1 MPNHDTTSPRSD
13 SREMRGRAW
22 TRAAVYLGCGLLL
35 SSLPKV
41 AMADGPPR
49 TDTRDHEAAAA
60 AFEQARRS
68 IEAGDCAA
76 AVPKLEESL
85 RNEPSI
91 GAHLSYADCFEAT
104 DPYLTYVHLR
114 DATLLAFVRNDERYF
129 LSEKRAS
136 ALLPKVAAVHVATSI
151 ADLDDVGFVLRVD
164 NKPVDRFHLSS
175 PIGLRP
181 GEHVLSATTADGRSW
196 TQRVVAETGRV
207 INADV
212 VLQAPAPSPRARS
225 SSTSVGPTAPSSH
238 RGSTQRTL
246 GVIASAIGASGIA
259 AGAAFGVVTLAR
271 RNDLDRACN
280 GDIDACTGNPRSVNP
295 IMVSAENSATA
306 STILFTAGAAALAAG
321 IALYITAPR
330 GSATGSVARAP
341 ERGMGSVGLG
351 NAVVRW

>member
-1 MPNHDTTSPRSD
+1 MPNHDTSSPPPEASL
-13 SREMRGRAW
+13 EMRGRAW
-22 TRAAVYLGCGLLL
+22 TRAAVYLGCGLLFT
-35 SSLPKV
+35 SLPKV

-49 TDTRDHEAAAA
+49 TGDHEAAAA

-85 RNEPSI
+85 KNEPSI

-114 DATLLAFVRNDERYF
+114 DATLLAFARNDERYF

-136 ALLPKVAAVHVATSI
+136 ALLPKVAAVHVTTSI

-175 PIGLRP
+175 PIALRP
-181 GEHVLSATTADGRSW
+181 GEHILSASTADGRSW

-212 VLQAPAPSPRARS
+212 VLEAPAPSPRARP
-225 SSTSVGPTAPSSH
+225 SSTSDEPTASSSQ

-246 GVIASAIGASGIA
+246 GVIASAIGAGGIA

-280 GDIDACTGNPRSVNP
+280 GDIDACTGNPRTVNP

-306 STILFTAGAAALAAG
+306 STILFTAGAAVLAAG
-321 IALYITAPR
+321 IALYITAPHKNTTN
-330 GSATGSVARAP
+330 SAARPTLQSTGN
-341 ERGMGSVGLG
+341 VGLG